1 MTSQVDTGEAGLVH
15 DPLWKAFPGLLGALS
30 GLSALIIAIGAGW
43 WADNDVS
50 TVLVRALIAM
60 VGCWI
65 AGWVAGWLVQRAV
78 HADSSSGCI
87 EDSGLREESDDS
99 IQAED
104 SMAETQVQ
112 REAA

>member
-1 MTSQVDTGEAGLVH
+1 MVSQRDAEETGSIQ

-30 GLSALIIAIGAGW
+30 GLSALVIAIGAGW

-60 VGCWI
+60 FCCWAAGWL
-65 AGWVAGWLVQRAV
+65 AGWVVQGAV
-78 HADSSSGCI
+78 HADSRSGCN
-87 EDSGLREESDDS
+87 EDSGVCEESDDS
-99 IQAED
+99 IQADD
-104 SMAETQVQ
+104 SMAETQVR

>member
-1 MTSQVDTGEAGLVH
+1 MDSQTDMRDGGQVQ
-15 DPLWKAFPGLLGALS
+15 DPLWTAFPGLLGALS

-50 TVLVRALIAM
+50 TVLVRAVIAM
-60 VGCWI
+60 IGCWI
-65 AGWVAGWLVQRAV
+65 AGWMAGWVVQRAV
-78 HADSSSGCI
+78 HADSRSDCD
-87 EDSGLREESDDS
+87 EDSGVCEESDDS
-99 IQAED
+99 FQAED

>member
-1 MTSQVDTGEAGLVH
+1 MSSQRDTEQGSVQ
-15 DPLWKAFPGLLGALS
+15 DPLWKAFPGLLGSLS
-30 GLSALIIAIGAGW
+30 GLSALVIAIGAGW

-60 VGCWI
+60 FGCWI
-65 AGWVAGWLVQRAV
+65 AGWAAGWVVQRAV
-78 HADSSSGCI
+78 HADSRSDCD
-87 EDSGLREESDDS
+87 EDSGVCEESDDS
-99 IQAED
+99 FQAED